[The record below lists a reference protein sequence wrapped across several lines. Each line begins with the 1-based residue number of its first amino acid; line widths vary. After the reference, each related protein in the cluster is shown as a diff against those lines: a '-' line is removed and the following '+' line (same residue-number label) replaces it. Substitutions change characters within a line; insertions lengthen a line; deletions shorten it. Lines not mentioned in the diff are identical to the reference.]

1 MAVGEGDMKKHIGST
16 IALCFGI
23 LSIVAGIAKP
33 SATAIAGAT
42 IVLGAL
48 AYRSAKKRKLGT
60 VSNSKVR
67 LTLEIIGIVL
77 SILIV
82 VLQNDLKSLIATDP
96 VINFVIPLWVL
107 IAYLVVSLRRNKSI

>member
-1 MAVGEGDMKKHIGST
+1 MKKHIGST

-23 LSIVAGIAKP
+23 ISIMAGIVAL
-33 SATAIAGAT
+33 SSTAIGGVT

-48 AYRSAKKRKLGT
+48 AYRSAKKRKLGS

-67 LTLEIIGIVL
+67 LTLEIMGIAL

-82 VLQNDLKSLIATDP
+82 ILQNNLKYLIATEP
-96 VINFVIPLWVL
+96 VTNFVIPLWVL
-107 IAYLVVSLRRNKSI
+107 IAYLVVSFRRNKPI